1 MIEKEPK
8 ATDKN
13 QWFFY
18 LSEERR
24 NMLTQKQEQFCQNII
39 KGMSQSDAY
48 RAAYP
53 GTKMSDKSIW
63 EKSSTLAK
71 SVKVRERIKE
81 LRDAQ
86 AVPAI
91 MTLNERLEWLSKLIR
106 SKKEDTSDKLKAS
119 DQMNKIEGVYK
130 QKIIGTL
137 DAKLE
142 DLI

>member
-1 MIEKEPK
+1 
-8 ATDKN
+8 
-13 QWFFY
+13 
-18 LSEERR
+18 
-24 NMLTQKQEQFCQNII
+24 MLTQKQEQFCQNIV

-63 EKSSTLAK
+63 EKSSILSK
-71 SVKVRERIKE
+71 NVKVEARIKE
-81 LRDAQ
+81 LRDMQ
-86 AVPAI
+86 AVSKI
-91 MTLNERLEWLSKLIR
+91 MTAQERLEWLTEIIKSK
-106 SKKEDTSDKLKAS
+106 EETTSDKLRAS
-119 DQMNKIEGVYK
+119 DQMNKMQGEYI

>member
-13 QWFFY
+13 RWFFY

-24 NMLTQKQEQFCQNII
+24 NMLTQKQEQFCQNIV

-63 EKSSTLAK
+63 EKSSTLSK
-71 SVKVRERIKE
+71 NVKVEARIKE

>member
-1 MIEKEPK
+1 MIEKKPK

-18 LSEERR
+18 LSKERR
-24 NMLTQKQEQFCQNII
+24 NMLTQKQEKFCQNIV
-39 KGMSQSDAY
+39 KGMSQSAAY
-48 RAAYP
+48 RDAYP

-63 EKSSTLAK
+63 EKSSTLSK
-71 SVKVRERIKE
+71 NVKVRERIKE

-106 SKKEDTSDKLKAS
+106 SKKEDTADKLKAS